1 MKMLLDYKKIQNV
14 LVMVATLVTTS
25 AIADK
30 IHDPTRPKF
39 VIKDPEAGADIST
52 PIASIAQPT
61 FPTGDV
67 KLQGVLNKKGRT
79 VAIISGKLYA
89 VGDQISGYKIN
100 EINQDNVVLIG
111 SGTQKRLYV
120 YE

>member
-1 MKMLLDYKKIQNV
+1 MLFDYKNLKGALAIAVILTSPFV
-14 LVMVATLVTTS
+14 L
-25 AIADK
+25 ADK
-30 IHDPTRPKF
+30 IHDPTQPKF
-39 VIKDPEAGADIST
+39 VVKEVESSTDSST
-52 PIASIAQPT
+52 PMTAISQQS
-61 FPTGDV
+61 FPSGDV
-67 KLQGVLNKKGRT
+67 RLQGILNKKGRT

-100 EINQDNVVLIG
+100 KINQDNVVLIG